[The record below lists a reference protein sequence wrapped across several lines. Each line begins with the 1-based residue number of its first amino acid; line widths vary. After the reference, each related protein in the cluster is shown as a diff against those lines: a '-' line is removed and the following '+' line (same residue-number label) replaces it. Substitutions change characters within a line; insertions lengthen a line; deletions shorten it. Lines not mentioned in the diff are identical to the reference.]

1 MGLGPV
7 LGYAAAK
14 QNVRA
19 NVLPLLLGAAGFSL
33 GLGILSAVFWP
44 VLVGWTSR
52 RHRMGRLL
60 LGSVLGCVAG
70 SALVWAWLLTGR
82 GQDPAWL
89 QTGFWLWSLA
99 WGVGASLGLASEK
112 APPPAQP
119 DTSDAKERAIEARPE
134 AVASP
139 LPPSAVPE
147 PLVAQVLERPDPGP
161 EPAQPASVADTER
174 AMPDTPVI
182 APDAMPEDEPPA
194 EDIRPD
200 PAPDADRGLPQP
212 SVSDIPRET
221 PPAPRAKTGDP
232 AWAKPEV
239 MTESLTNIAVE
250 SWRLKKVFDRMLAQ
264 IDAPKRKRFESRW
277 RWYDRQV
284 ETELKKAGLQIVNLE
299 GKPYD
304 MGMAVTPLNIED
316 FDADEPDLVVE
327 QMLQPIIMGP
337 EGDLIK
343 MGTVT
348 LKRKE

>member
-44 VLVGWTSR
+44 VFVGWTSR

-70 SALVWAWLLTGR
+70 SALVWAWLFTGR

-119 DTSDAKERAIEARPE
+119 DTSDAQARAIEARPE
-134 AVASP
+134 SAASP
-139 LPPSAVPE
+139 LPPSAVPK
-147 PLVAQVLERPDPGP
+147 PLVAQVLDRP

-174 AMPDTPVI
+174 AAPDTPDTPVTI
-182 APDAMPEDEPPA
+182 PEDEPPA
-194 EDIRPD
+194 EDVRPD

-221 PPAPRAKTGDP
+221 PTAPRAKTGDP

>member
-19 NVLPLLLGAAGFSL
+19 NALPLLLGAVGFSL

-70 SALVWAWLLTGR
+70 SALVWAWLFTGQ

-99 WGVGASLGLASEK
+99 WGVGASVGLASEK
-112 APPPAQP
+112 APLPAQSETP
-119 DTSDAKERAIEARPE
+119 AAKEQEIEARPE
-134 AVASP
+134 SVASP

-147 PLVAQVLERPDPGP
+147 PLVVQALDLPAPSP
-161 EPAQPASVADTER
+161 EPSQPVSAPDTER
-174 AMPDTPVI
+174 TTPDTPVI
-182 APDAMPEDEPPA
+182 ASDAIPEGEQPE
-194 EDIRPD
+194 EDVR
-200 PAPDADRGLPQP
+200 PAPASDADREVPQP
-212 SVSDIPRET
+212 AASDIPRET
-221 PPAPRAKTGDP
+221 PTAPRAKTDDA
-232 AWAKPEV
+232 AWMKPEV